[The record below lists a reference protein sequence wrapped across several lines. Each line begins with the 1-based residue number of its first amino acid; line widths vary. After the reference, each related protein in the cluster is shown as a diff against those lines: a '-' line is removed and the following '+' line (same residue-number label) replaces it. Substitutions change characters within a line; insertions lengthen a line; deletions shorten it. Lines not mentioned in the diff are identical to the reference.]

1 MGESHDNMCERFF
14 SRKFTLLIF
23 GIRIKKIGVIMNL
36 SKTMQ
41 EYFNELSSNSPTP
54 GGGNVAALCG
64 ALSASLGAMVC
75 NLTIGKKKYADVE
88 NEMIGLKNKLEN
100 FQKQFFELAKKDN
113 EAFDNVMAAFKLPKE
128 TDEEKSIRTNA
139 IEQATLGAAEVP
151 SEVIK
156 NCYELLPIIKT
167 VAEKGNKNSLSDAG
181 VAASL
186 IKTSSFGAYL
196 NVLINCAS
204 LNNQTIADEIRKR
217 MTILNDDINRQA
229 SFILDSITKSLI
241 PS

>member
-1 MGESHDNMCERFF
+1 MD
-14 SRKFTLLIF
+14 
-23 GIRIKKIGVIMNL
+23 L

-64 ALSASLGAMVC
+64 ALSASLGTMVC
-75 NLTIGKKKYADVE
+75 NLTIGKKKYAEVE
-88 NEMIGLKNKLEN
+88 SEMITLKGKLETY
-100 FQKQFFELAKKDN
+100 QKKFIELAQKDN

-128 TDEEKSIRTNA
+128 SDQEKTVRANA
-139 IEQATLGAAEVP
+139 IEQATIGAAEIP

-156 NCYELLPIIKT
+156 NCYGLLPHIK
-167 VAEKGNKNSLSDAG
+167 VVVDKGNKNSLSDAG

-186 IKTSSFGAYL
+186 IKTSSYGAYL

-217 MTILNDDINRQA
+217 ASILNEEIDRGTT
-229 SFILDSITKSLI
+229 LLLESIIKSLM